1 METTASPPASG
12 SAVIDRLLR
21 ATNDHDLDALVG
33 CFASDYVNE
42 TPAHPARGFGG
53 REQVRRNWAQI
64 FAAVPDLTA
73 EITGLAEAGG
83 LEAGQSVVW
92 TEWQMHGNRVD
103 GMPHLMR
110 GVIIFTVTAD
120 RVSAARFYLEPVESG
135 GPDVDAA
142 VASQLAG
149 RP

>member
-1 METTASPPASG
+1 VEATASPPAAS

-33 CFASDYVNE
+33 CFALDYANE

-64 FAAVPDLTA
+64 LAAVPDLTA
-73 EITGLAEAGG
+73 EIAGLAVAGG
-83 LEAGQSVVW
+83 LDGQSVVW

-103 GMPHLMR
+103 HLHC
-110 GVIIFTVTAD
+110 D
-120 RVSAARFYLEPVESG
+120 R
-135 GPDVDAA
+135 
-142 VASQLAG
+142 
-149 RP
+149 

>member
-1 METTASPPASG
+1 VETTATPPASG

-21 ATNDHDLDALVG
+21 ATNDHDLDALAG

-64 FAAVPDLTA
+64 FAAVPDLIA
-73 EITGLAEAGG
+73 EIAGLAEAEG
-83 LEAGQSVVW
+83 LDGQSVVW
-92 TEWQMHGNRVD
+92 TEWQMNGNRVD

-110 GVIIFTVTAD
+110 GVIIFTVTDD
-120 RVSAARFYLEPVESG
+120 RISAARFYLEPVETG
-135 GPDVDAA
+135 GPGVDAA

-149 RP
+149 QP